1 MAINEYAAVQIIP
14 PFWGW
19 TSYTPV
25 IPKLY
30 WDVYSNE
37 DRLKNLC
44 KEFDKL
50 THYASMLAEEVNT
63 LSGNVEQTLAD
74 FEQKIQ
80 EQIEAQNEAVAKQ
93 LAEQDAKVA
102 AELQKMRAYID
113 EKFKEFAQG
122 TQTYDVTT
130 GTYRPSYQA
139 MRRLFQA
146 LSYSHTG
153 DRQLVKYI
161 GENLTVAELA
171 NDTVYNAAYSDLP
184 TITINDQDQAAS
196 ILGGN

>member
-1 MAINEYAAVQIIP
+1 MAINEYAAVQIIS

-30 WDVYSNE
+30 WDVYSSE

-44 KEFDKL
+44 REFDKL

-63 LSGNVEQTLAD
+63 LSNNVEQTLAD

-80 EQIEAQNEAVAKQ
+80 AQIEAQNEAVAKQ

-102 AELQKMRAYID
+102 AELRKMRAYID

-146 LSYSHTG
+146 LSYDHKG
-153 DRQLVKYI
+153 AEQLVSYLADNKTV
-161 GENLTVAELA
+161 GEMA
-171 NDTVYNAAYSDLP
+171 DQTVYNVAYSNRP
-184 TITINDQDQAAS
+184 TIVIDDQNQAAS